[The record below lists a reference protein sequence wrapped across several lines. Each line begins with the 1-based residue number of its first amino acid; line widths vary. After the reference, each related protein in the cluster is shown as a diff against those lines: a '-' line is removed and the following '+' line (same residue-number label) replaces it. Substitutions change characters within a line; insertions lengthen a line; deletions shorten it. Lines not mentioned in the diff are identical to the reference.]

1 MKQRKFY
8 QLLTLLGTLFLLLVG
23 GVQTQAQ
30 TIGLQLITRNPMPT
44 RISDWTRDPS
54 LIRLQVTNPA
64 NSPEHTG
71 ARVAFEVRDAKTNKI
86 VVRSKDGDPRIPTI
100 NVNRGPWNAS
110 FFGRDL
116 IHQNAV
122 DVDPALYRIALATNA
137 LPEGRYRFCIRLLD
151 KLGKT
156 IATTGGCSNFS
167 IVHPRPPTLILPN
180 HHEVFLPGN
189 LPSFSWTPAQ
199 HVIGSY
205 RLRIVPVYQ
214 NQSEQHAIQTNQP
227 LVDKNVG
234 GSLFYQY
241 SANDPSFSN
250 YFGTAYGFA
259 WQVSITD
266 AGSGTTYSSE
276 VRHFT
281 FGSNSP
287 LIGLQNIANGVWPIK
302 MGPKGGGGGGGAKGG
317 KGGKG
322 GGGGKGGKGGKGAN
336 KDLGNIGTVKST
348 CDKSRTFRIWMNFGN
363 MGFNTFPMEVLQISG
378 VNPAIAGISSDGGTI
393 TVKCKSTGTFTITV
407 KMRALR
413 LGLAPFTDVYTAKIT
428 IDCRCGKK
436 KGGKKKGGDKDDDD
450 DDSKDDGKD
459 GKDDGNEDGNDDDSG
474 RDNDGEDKDKEQ
486 DDSQGQDQDDDPC
499 KRLKALEQAIK
510 DAEQRAADAEKAAK
524 DAADAAA
531 NSDQAKKD
539 CEDAAKKAQDELDKL
554 NKEIDDL
561 RKRQNDLLQDI
572 KQIHENDGVNFGWS
586 YNSQTGE
593 LTYGAI
599 VNGNF
604 MEGIVPGAWQQV
616 KALQEINNQLKAKI
630 AQRNAKQAEA
640 DKAKKECDDLE
651 KNLKEEADKKAKEA
665 EKAKDDLEKL
675 KQEYEQLKEDCDK
688 KTSDESG
695 DGSDDNSQED
705 DQNESGDGS
714 GAGSGSGS
722 NSTESGSGSTG
733 GNTGGSGE
741 TGSGDGTT
749 NGGSTDGNGSG
760 DATGDDPCEKL
771 KELEQQIAD
780 LQHKI
785 AEADAASDN
794 ISELEDAKA
803 ELEAELEK
811 AEKALDNDWRY
822 WEILGEMTD
831 KAFRDH
837 GENSDEYRSLKQN
850 RDNYLAKIQAH
861 QARIAELKNQLKENN
876 QKLENARQAKKEAD
890 EARQQLQKL
899 QQEYNRLKEECNK
912 KKDSSSGR
920 TNGIPENGSNGNS
933 GNGNS
938 DAGDSNGNG
947 TSGANGSSQNSG
959 ASNTGAGS
967 NAGKPTNGSGNQDR
981 TVPIELI
988 ALSLTSIDPIIVQDH
1003 SQVNASA
1010 DACNVD
1016 CSKIVA
1022 SRGTAATGGMI
1033 IAGRAG
1039 SVPPNAQVTITDKN
1053 GNTAIVTAGADGS
1066 FRATEADLPDGFDH
1080 TVGNQITIT
1089 AGGKSCVVT
1098 IGR

>member
-1 MKQRKFY
+1 MKQQKFY
-8 QLLTLLGTLFLLLVG
+8 QLLTLLGTLFLLLIG

-30 TIGLQLITRNPMPT
+30 TVGLQLITRNPMPT

-100 NVNRGPWNAS
+100 KVNRGPWNAS
-110 FFGRDL
+110 FFGQDL

-137 LPEGRYRFCIRLLD
+137 LPEGRYRFCIKLLD
-151 KLGKT
+151 RTGNT
-156 IATTGGCSNFS
+156 IPTTGGCSNFS

-227 LVDKNVG
+227 LIDKNVG
-234 GSLFYQY
+234 GSLVYQY
-241 SANDPSFSN
+241 NVNDPSFNN

-287 LIGLQNIANGVWPIK
+287 LIGLQNIANGAWPIK
-302 MGPKGGGGGGGAKGG
+302 MGPKGGGGGGGG
-317 KGGKG
+317 K
-322 GGGGKGGKGGKGAN
+322 GGGGKGGKGGKAN

-348 CDKSRTFRIWMNFGN
+348 CEKSRTFRIWMNFGN
-363 MGFNTFPMEVLQISG
+363 MGFNTFPMEVLEISG
-378 VNPAIAGISSDGGTI
+378 VNPAIADISSDGGTI

-407 KMRALR
+407 KIRALR

-450 DDSKDDGKD
+450 DDSKDDGKGGKGD
-459 GKDDGNEDGNDDDSG
+459 GKDDGKGDGSG
-474 RDNDGEDKDKEQ
+474 GDNDGENGDKDQGDGQ
-486 DDSQGQDQDDDPC
+486 DDGQDQDQDDDPC
-499 KRLKALEQAIK
+499 KKLKALEQAIK
-510 DAEQRAADAEKAAK
+510 DAEKTAK
-524 DAADAAA
+524 DAADAVA
-531 NSDQAKKD
+531 NSEQAKKD
-539 CEDAAKKAQDELDKL
+539 CDDAAKKAQDELDKL

-586 YNSQTGE
+586 YNSRTGE

-616 KALQEINNQLKAKI
+616 KALREINNQLKAKI

-640 DKAKKECDDLE
+640 DKAKKDCDDLE

-665 EKAKDDLEKL
+665 EKAKEDLEKL
-675 KQEYEQLKEDCDK
+675 KQEYEQLKKDCDK

-695 DGSDDNSQED
+695 DGSDDNSQGD

-722 NSTESGSGSTG
+722 NGTESGSGSTG

-749 NGGSTDGNGSG
+749 GEGSTDGNGSG
-760 DATGDDPCEKL
+760 DATDDDPCEKL
-771 KELEQQIAD
+771 KELEQQIAE
-780 LQHKI
+780 LQRKI
-785 AEADAASDN
+785 TQADAASDN

-861 QARIAELKNQLKENN
+861 QARIAELKKQLKENSER
-876 QKLENARQAKKEAD
+876 LDNARQAKDEAD
-890 EARQQLQKL
+890 NARQQLQEL
-899 QQEYNRLKEECNK
+899 QQEYNRLKEECDK
-912 KKDSSSGR
+912 KKDSSLGDS
-920 TNGIPENGSNGNS
+920 NGSSDNGSNGNS
-933 GNGNS
+933 GAGNNG
-938 DAGDSNGNG
+938 A
-947 TSGANGSSQNSG
+947 SGANGSSQNSD
-959 ASNTGAGS
+959 ANNAGAGS
-967 NAGKPTNGSGNQDR
+967 NADKPTNGSGNQDR
-981 TVPIELI
+981 TVPIEI
-988 ALSLTSIDPIIVQDH
+988 VELSLQGIEPIVVGHNNSPI
-1003 SQVNASA
+1003 NLGA
-1010 DACNVD
+1010 DACNID

-1022 SRGTAATGGMI
+1022 SRGTAATDGMI

-1053 GNTAIVTAGADGS
+1053 GNTATVTAGADGS